1 MGSLLGIIF
10 INYVFDDFVNVNF
23 SRIYKFLSF
32 FFKSC
37 NYLFTFT
44 ERIRFNRTLL
54 LKSEVIFGIQCDIC
68 VVVARRGAW
77 INDNLNQV
85 AFPRQKLPNFFDNT
99 LIRIIVS
106 WNKAD
111 RNSSYIRAF
120 QYIFCIEG
128 CMQRRAVRDKST
140 INKNL
145 FISVSS
151 ILVNAS
157 KRFKYEWCGRGRQ
170 CNFI

>member
-10 INYVFDDFVNVNF
+10 INYFSDDFVNVNF
-23 SRIYKFLSF
+23 SRIYKSLSF
-32 FFKSC
+32 LFKFC
-37 NYLFTFT
+37 NVLFTLA
-44 ERIRFNRTLL
+44 ERIGFNRTFL
-54 LKSEVIFGIQCDIC
+54 LKSEVIIGIQCDIC
-68 VVVARRGAW
+68 VVAARRGAW
-77 INDNLNQV
+77 INNNLNQV

-99 LIRIIVS
+99 LVRIIVS
-106 WNKAD
+106 WNEAD

-128 CMQRRAVRDKST
+128 CMQRRAVCDKST

-151 ILVNAS
+151 LLVNAS
-157 KRFKYEWCGRGRQ
+157 KRFKYKWCGRGRQ